1 MPSMLPANHQHAS
14 PVNARLDRRQVILAA
29 GTVAL
34 RGTPAWDVQARQDV
48 APVHPTGP
56 TTPPGSPR
64 SGGTLVVGAP
74 REPDSLHPWLASTVA
89 AYDILDGVLDGLLRY
104 SAEGK
109 LRPALAEGFSIS
121 DDGLTYSFALR
132 QGVRYHNGEPFEGE
146 DFVAA
151 WELAQGREFGAL
163 SILGWQ
169 KVESV
174 ELPDRETLIVTT
186 TEPYAPF
193 LSTVATTY
201 LCPRSALAEGIESF
215 RDVFGRAPVGTGP
228 FSIADWEPGA
238 DIELERWDDYW
249 GAPAALDGL
258 RYRPFAGPDALLDAL
273 AAGEID
279 IAGAGAIPHG
289 NVEAALTIPGLTL
302 FGHGTMNWQH
312 VDLKQMAFLRETAV
326 RQALDYAVP
335 RDAII
340 AELLS
345 GRATAAFADQA
356 PESWAYSGTL
366 RARPFDPER
375 ATRLLDDADLLPGDE
390 GVRARDGKR
399 FEIDLWGVEGDDLA
413 RQILEMIAAEWNAL
427 GVSTLVQTA
436 PPDLLWGPLGYQFSD
451 RMTGCLY
458 TWTNANDPDDLFYWH
473 SSQIPASPGGSGGNL
488 PAFFYPYEFQE
499 DIDRLTTA
507 AALTLDFA
515 ERQRL
520 YEEIQ
525 ALLAREAPVL
535 FLYWEQAFPAALD
548 DIGGFWPSAWTPLLW
563 NAAEWYVADPEQ
575 DATPAAATPPADVEG
590 EPTPRIEA
598 TPMEIVDPASVTSG
612 VPNPAPG
619 VKPTP
624 VIGDQSA
631 SRFRPAPADLPA

>member
-1 MPSMLPANHQHAS
+1 MPPNVHANRRHPS
-14 PVNARLDRRQVILAA
+14 PLTARLDRRQAVLGA
-29 GTVAL
+29 GAVAL
-34 RGTPAWDVQARQDV
+34 LGAPAWNVRGRQEV
-48 APVHPTGP
+48 EPIRPTGP
-56 TTPPGSPR
+56 TTPPGLPQR
-64 SGGTLVVGAP
+64 GGTVVVGAP

-89 AYDILDGVLDGLLRY
+89 AYDVLDGVMDGLLRY

-121 DDGLTYSFALR
+121 DDGLSYTFALR
-132 QGVRYHNGEPFEGE
+132 QGVRYHNGEPFKGE
-146 DFVAA
+146 DFIAA
-151 WELAQGREFGAL
+151 WELAQDREFGAL

-174 ELPDRETLIVTT
+174 DLPDRATLVVTT

-201 LCPRSALAEGIESF
+201 LCPRSALAEGIASF
-215 RDVFGRAPVGTGP
+215 REIFGRTPVGTGP
-228 FSIADWEPGA
+228 FRIAAWEAGA
-238 DIELERWDDYW
+238 DIELERWNDYW
-249 GAPAALDGL
+249 GTPAALDGI
-258 RYRPFAGPDALLDAL
+258 RYRPFAGPDRLLEALS
-273 AAGEID
+273 AGEVD
-279 IAGAGAIPHG
+279 IAGGAGAIPHG
-289 NVEAALTIPGLTL
+289 NVEAALAIPELTL

-312 VDLKQMAFLRETAV
+312 VDLKQMAFLRETGV

-340 AELLS
+340 ADLLS

-366 RARPFDPER
+366 RPRPFDPER
-375 ATRLLDDADLLPGDE
+375 AARLLDDAGLLPDDE
-390 GVRARDGKR
+390 GVRTRDGKR
-399 FEIDLWGVEGDDLA
+399 FEIDLWGVEGDELA
-413 RQILEMIAAEWNAL
+413 RQILEMIAAAWNAL

-436 PPDLLWGPLGYQFSD
+436 PPDELWGPLGYQFSD

-499 DIDRLTTA
+499 EIDRLTTD

-520 YEEIQ
+520 YEAIQ
-525 ALLAREAPVL
+525 ALLAREVPVL
-535 FLYWEQAFPAALD
+535 FLYWEQAFPAARD

-563 NAAEWYVADPEQ
+563 NAAEWYVAGPEQ
-575 DATPAAATPPADVEG
+575 NATPVAQADGEGEPLPVIEATPIASPDPALPIATPAATLPRREITPA
-590 EPTPRIEA
+590 
-598 TPMEIVDPASVTSG
+598 
-612 VPNPAPG
+612 
-619 VKPTP
+619 
-624 VIGDQSA
+624 IGGQSA
-631 SRFRPAPADLPA
+631 NRFRPRSADAPA